1 MPGENEPAPV
11 RTLDEALGMTAAFF
25 RGRGVDS
32 PRATAE
38 WLAAR
43 LLRCA
48 RADLAATGSRPL
60 PDRLLEALGRGA
72 RRIASGEPLQY
83 VIGQWD
89 FRDFTLR
96 TDRRALVPRPETEQ
110 LVDLVLS
117 SPRLRSLPA
126 PRLVDYG
133 TGTGCIAFAL
143 ARAWPAARIAALD
156 VSEEALAL
164 ARENAA
170 ALGLAD
176 RVAFVNC
183 AETELDEVF
192 EGGSVDAIV
201 SNPPYVPTAQW
212 ERLAPKVRDHEPRL
226 ALDGG
231 ADGMDVLRRVAE
243 DASMLLAPEGELYLE
258 LDAESGQAA
267 PMSAL
272 LRELGFDPVRSHRDL
287 AGAERFVSASLSLGV

>member
-1 MPGENEPAPV
+1 MPGDPETVHALGW
-11 RTLDEALGMTAAFF
+11 TLDATAAFF
-25 RGRGVDS
+25 RGHGVDS

-48 RADLAATGSRPL
+48 RGDLAAMRERPL
-60 PDRLLEALGRGA
+60 PDRLLEAMGRGA
-72 RRIASGEPLQY
+72 RRIAAGEPLQY

-96 TDRRALVPRPETEQ
+96 TDRRALVPRPETEM
-110 LVDLVLS
+110 LVELVLS
-117 SPRLRSLPA
+117 SPRLRALPA

-143 ARAWPAARIAALD
+143 ARAWPAAKVAALD

-170 ALGLAD
+170 ALGLAE

-267 PMSAL
+267 PMGAL

-287 AGAERFVSASLSLGV
+287 AGAERFLSAALTLGV

>member
-1 MPGENEPAPV
+1 MPGDPETV
-11 RTLDEALGMTAAFF
+11 RTLGWTLDATAAFF
-25 RGRGVDS
+25 RGHGVDS

-48 RADLAATGSRPL
+48 RGDLAGMRERPV
-60 PDRLLEALGRGA
+60 PARALEAMGRGA
-72 RRIASGEPLQY
+72 RRIAAGEPLQY

-96 TDRRALVPRPETEQ
+96 TDRRALVPRPETET

-117 SPRLRSLPA
+117 SPRLRALPA
-126 PRLVDYG
+126 PRIVDYG

-143 ARAWPAARIAALD
+143 ARAWPAAKIAALD
-156 VSEEALAL
+156 VSEDALAL

-170 ALGLAD
+170 ALGLAE

-258 LDAESGQAA
+258 LDAESGQAG
-267 PMSAL
+267 PMGAL
-272 LRELGFDPVRSHRDL
+272 LRELGFDPVRPHRDL
-287 AGAERFVSASLSLGV
+287 AGAERFLSASLSLGV

>member
-1 MPGENEPAPV
+1 
-11 RTLDEALGMTAAFF
+11 MTYAAFWK
-25 RGRGVDS
+25 R
-32 PRATAE
+32 
-38 WLAAR
+38 LAPLYGEGEAKAMAR
-43 LLRCA
+43 MVYASRYGLTL
-48 RADLAATGSRPL
+48 ADLLMGRDSEVPHEEL
-60 PDRLLEALGRGA
+60 QQMLQRLEQ
-72 RRIASGEPLQY
+72 GEPVQY
-83 VIGQWD
+83 VLGEEL
-89 FRDFTLR
+89 FCG
-96 TDRRALVPRPETEQ
+96 RRFKVTPNVLIPRPETEG
-110 LVDLVLS
+110 LVGLVLS

-126 PRLVDYG
+126 PRLVDWG

-143 ARAWPAARIAALD
+143 ARAWPAAKIAALD

>member
-1 MPGENEPAPV
+1 MPEDPEPV
-11 RTLDEALGMTAAFF
+11 RTLGWTLDATAAFF
-25 RGRGVDS
+25 RGHGVDS

-48 RADLAATGSRPL
+48 RGDLAAMRGRPV
-60 PDRLLEALGRGA
+60 PARALEAMGRGA
-72 RRIASGEPLQY
+72 RRIAAGEPLQY

-89 FRDFTLR
+89 FRDFTLK
-96 TDRRALVPRPETEQ
+96 TDRRALVPRPETET

-117 SPRLRSLPA
+117 SPRLRAMEA
-126 PRLVDYG
+126 PRIVDYG
-133 TGTGCIAFAL
+133 TGTGCIAFAI
-143 ARAWPAARIAALD
+143 ARAWPGARIAALD
-156 VSEEALAL
+156 VSEDALAL

-170 ALGLAD
+170 ALGLAE

-183 AETELDEVF
+183 AETELDAVF

-212 ERLAPKVRDHEPRL
+212 EKLAPKVRDHEPRV

-243 DASMLLAPEGELYLE
+243 DASMLLAPEGELYFE
-258 LDAESGQAA
+258 LDAESGQAG
-267 PMSAL
+267 PMGAL

-287 AGAERFVSASLSLGV
+287 AGAERFLSASLSLGV

>member
-1 MPGENEPAPV
+1 MPEDPETV
-11 RTLDEALGMTAAFF
+11 HTLDWSLEKTTGYF
-25 RGRGVDS
+25 RGHGVDS

-48 RADLAATGSRPL
+48 RGDLAAMRERPM
-60 PDRLLEALGRGA
+60 PARILEAMGRGA
-72 RRIASGEPLQY
+72 RRIAAGEPLQY

-89 FRDFTLR
+89 FRDFTLK
-96 TDRRALVPRPETEQ
+96 TDRRALVPRPETET

-117 SPRLRSLPA
+117 SPRLRALEA
-126 PRLVDYG
+126 PRIVDYG

-143 ARAWPAARIAALD
+143 ARAWPSAKIAALD
-156 VSEEALAL
+156 VSEDALAL

-170 ALGLAD
+170 ALGLAG

-212 ERLAPKVRDHEPRL
+212 ERLAPKVRDHEPRV

-243 DASMLLAPEGELYLE
+243 DASMLLAPEGELYFE
-258 LDAESGQAA
+258 LDAESGQAG
-267 PMSAL
+267 PMGAL

-287 AGAERFVSASLSLGV
+287 AGAERFLSASLSLGV